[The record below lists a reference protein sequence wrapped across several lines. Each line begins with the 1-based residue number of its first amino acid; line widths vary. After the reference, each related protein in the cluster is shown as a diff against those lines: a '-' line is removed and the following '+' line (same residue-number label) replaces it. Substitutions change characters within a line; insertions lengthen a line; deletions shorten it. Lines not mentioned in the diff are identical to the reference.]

1 MSKMGGEVI
10 LLPSIEIIHTRP
22 FSPFWNEVLWQ
33 SKVKPSGTVREKTQV
48 NLNYTNIALAT
59 FNITEVIIKT

>member
-10 LLPSIEIIHTRP
+10 LLPFIEIIHTRP

-33 SKVKPSGTVREKTQV
+33 SKVKPSGTV
-48 NLNYTNIALAT
+48 
-59 FNITEVIIKT
+59 